1 MLEFEF
7 SRFLESVSAETPCGE
22 NLEYDPLLQEIE
34 RESEGIPEQKMG
46 DSTLPAEEAD
56 WKSIRTKSLQL
67 LERTRDIQVSVYLTR
82 ALTHIDGLDGA
93 NKGLM
98 LILGLLDKYWDCVYP
113 VQDPDDDYPVLRM
126 NALSALGDFNAF
138 IRPIKSAPLTES
150 RVMGKFTL
158 DDIER
163 AAGASSA
170 GGDED
175 SEVPKQSQ
183 IDAAFM
189 DTELPKLEKK
199 RDDAALLLSQFQ
211 ALLALTTEKVG
222 AVNSPDFDM
231 AIALL
236 KELKQVLDTQ
246 VKRCGGETGSI
257 GDEAE
262 GTELVGETVA
272 AIQTAPGG
280 INSRQ
285 DVDQAIDAICDYFDR
300 YDPSSPVPFILKRA
314 KRLLFKDFKEILHDL
329 APDGINQAENIFG
342 QETDDKK

>member
-1 MLEFEF
+1 LAEFEF
-7 SRFLESVSAETPCGE
+7 SRFLQAVSEESPCGE

-34 RESEGIPEQKMG
+34 RESEGVPEQKMG

-82 ALTHIDGLDGA
+82 ALTHMDGLDGA
-93 NKGLM
+93 NKGLT

-138 IRPIKSAPLTES
+138 VRPIKNAPLTES

-158 DDIER
+158 ADIER
-163 AAGASSA
+163 AAGNGPA
-170 GGDED
+170 GGEKD
-175 SEVPKQSQ
+175 SDAPKQSQ

-189 DTELPKLEKK
+189 DTELQNLEKK
-199 RDDAALLLSQFQ
+199 RDDAVSVLSQFE
-211 ALLALTTEKVG
+211 AILALTSEKAG

-231 AIALL
+231 VITLL
-236 KELKQVLDTQ
+236 KELVQVLNAQ
-246 VKRCGGETGSI
+246 VKRCGGVTDDAAVEV
-257 GDEAE
+257 E
-262 GTELVGETVA
+262 GAVA
-272 AIQTAPGG
+272 TAGGATAIQTAPGG
-280 INSRQ
+280 INSRK
-285 DVDQAIDAICDYFDR
+285 DVDQTIDAICDYFDR

-329 APDGINQAENIFG
+329 APDGITQAENIFG
-342 QETDDKK
+342 QETDGEK